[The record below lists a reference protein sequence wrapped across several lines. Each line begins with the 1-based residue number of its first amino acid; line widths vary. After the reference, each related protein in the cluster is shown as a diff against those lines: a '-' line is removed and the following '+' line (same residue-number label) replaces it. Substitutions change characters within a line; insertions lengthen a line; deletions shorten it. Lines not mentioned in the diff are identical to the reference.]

1 MLIKSLV
8 FKKHR
13 ERKVRLSFFR
23 CSAYF
28 GVSKLFGV
36 IVLSSPSLSGTGVFG
51 DSKFASE
58 SIVVSGVSW
67 LVVPIP
73 NIQGT

>member
-13 ERKVRLSFFR
+13 EIKTDFLLLG
-23 CSAYF
+23 ALHTF
-28 GVSKLFGV
+28 GVSKLFGG
-36 IVLSSPSLSGTGVFG
+36 IALSSPSLSGTGVFG

>member
-1 MLIKSLV
+1 MLMKSLV
-8 FKKHR
+8 FKITER
-13 ERKVRLSFFR
+13 EESDFLSLG
-23 CSAYF
+23 ALHTL

-36 IVLSSPSLSGTGVFG
+36 IVLYSPSLSRTGVFG

-67 LVVPIP
+67 LVCRIP
-73 NIQGT
+73 YIQRT